1 LGSSNQSLPSDLGIS
16 LMSTDMCHMLV
27 WTLGSVS
34 LCAGLS
40 KKEKGLD
47 NVNDVIQVV
56 NSSGF
61 IGSTFIPKVN
71 SVLFRLAC
79 IKIFNNLFASYLLF
93 YLMDSGQV

>member
-1 LGSSNQSLPSDLGIS
+1 MD
-16 LMSTDMCHMLV
+16 
-27 WTLGSVS
+27 S

-40 KKEKGLD
+40 IKEKGSD
-47 NVNDVIQVV
+47 IVNVVIHVV

-61 IGSTFIPKVN
+61 IGSTFIVKVN

-79 IKIFNNLFASYLLF
+79 IEIFNNLFASYLLF